1 LQTLAGQD
9 DHPAHRRTC
18 SRGKPQDTFALRE
31 DANATHSE
39 SGLPKCNARHRPN
52 DVRAQGVRLPSAFIT
67 GQAFAGLPENARTQ
81 YVTGLV
87 DGIFV
92 AVLFGA
98 SQGRVSALERCLG
111 GQDNKQIGA
120 NLLKYIQER
129 PGEQREGAHVIF
141 YRQMIEVCPGAGPA
155 Q

>member
-1 LQTLAGQD
+1 MWVIESFLSAMLAIAG
-9 DHPAHRRTC
+9 
-18 SRGKPQDTFALRE
+18 
-31 DANATHSE
+31 
-39 SGLPKCNARHRPN
+39 N

-98 SQGRVSALERCLG
+98 PQGRVSALERCLG

>member
-1 LQTLAGQD
+1 MRRILKAVFLSAMLAIAGD
-9 DHPAHRRTC
+9 
-18 SRGKPQDTFALRE
+18 
-31 DANATHSE
+31 
-39 SGLPKCNARHRPN
+39 

-98 SQGRVSALERCLG
+98 SRKGKRIGEMPGWA
-111 GQDNKQIGA
+111 GQQANWCKLVEVHSGA
-120 NLLKYIQER
+120 AR
-129 PGEQREGAHVIF
+129 GA
-141 YRQMIEVCPGAGPA
+141 A
-155 Q
+155 

>member
-1 LQTLAGQD
+1 MPMRRILKAVFLSAMLAIAG
-9 DHPAHRRTC
+9 
-18 SRGKPQDTFALRE
+18 
-31 DANATHSE
+31 
-39 SGLPKCNARHRPN
+39 N

-120 NLLKYIQER
+120 NLLNYIQER

>member
-1 LQTLAGQD
+1 GGITVVLDACLRLPPYGRMPMRRILKAVFLSAMLAIAG
-9 DHPAHRRTC
+9 
-18 SRGKPQDTFALRE
+18 
-31 DANATHSE
+31 
-39 SGLPKCNARHRPN
+39 N

-129 PGEQREGAHVIF
+129 PGEQHEGARPLGRARKERAMMRRNFVVTSDREASIP
-141 YRQMIEVCPGAGPA
+141 M
-155 Q
+155 

>member
-1 LQTLAGQD
+1 VNGFTLTEIYAAVYSASGGGG
-9 DHPAHRRTC
+9 PMGEVPMRRIL
-18 SRGKPQDTFALRE
+18 KAILL
-31 DANATHSE
+31 NAMHATTGS
-39 SGLPKCNARHRPN
+39 
-52 DVRAQGVRLPSAFIT
+52 DVWAQGVRLPSGFIT
-67 GQAFAGLPENARTQ
+67 GQAFAELPENARTQ

-87 DGIFV
+87 DGIYV

-111 GQDNKQIGA
+111 GQGNKQIGA
-120 NLLKYIQER
+120 DLMRYIQER
-129 PGEQREGAHVIF
+129 PEEQREGVHVIF

>member
-1 LQTLAGQD
+1 MRRILKAVFLSAMLAIAG
-9 DHPAHRRTC
+9 
-18 SRGKPQDTFALRE
+18 
-31 DANATHSE
+31 
-39 SGLPKCNARHRPN
+39 N

-98 SQGRVSALERCLG
+98 PQGRVSALERCLG
-111 GQDNKQIGA
+111 GQDNKQIA
-120 NLLKYIQER
+120 NLLKSIQER

-141 YRQMIEVCPGAGPA
+141 YRQMIT
-155 Q
+155 

>member
-1 LQTLAGQD
+1 MLAIAG
-9 DHPAHRRTC
+9 
-18 SRGKPQDTFALRE
+18 
-31 DANATHSE
+31 
-39 SGLPKCNARHRPN
+39 N
-52 DVRAQGVRLPSAFIT
+52 DVRAQGVRLPNAFIT
-67 GQAFAGLPENARTQ
+67 GQAFAGLAENARTQ

-129 PGEQREGAHVIF
+129 PGEQREGVHVIF

>member
-1 LQTLAGQD
+1 MLDHVAGVD
-9 DHPAHRRTC
+9 C
-18 SRGKPQDTFALRE
+18 SRGSRKTRLAVRE
-31 DANATHSE
+31 DANATYSE
-39 SGLPKCNARHRPN
+39 SGLLLKAVFLSAMLAIAGD

-87 DGIFV
+87 DGIFA

-98 SQGRVSALERCLG
+98 SQGRVGALERCLG

-129 PGEQREGAHVIF
+129 PGEQREGVHVIF